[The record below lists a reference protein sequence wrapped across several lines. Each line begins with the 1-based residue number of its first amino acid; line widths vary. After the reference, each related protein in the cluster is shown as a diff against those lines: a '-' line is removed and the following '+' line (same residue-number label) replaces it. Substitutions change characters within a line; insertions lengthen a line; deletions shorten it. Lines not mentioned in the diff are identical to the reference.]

1 MSWYQRHT
9 KTDLAARIEELEAA
23 EAERDALK
31 TKLAEAVGVL
41 KDMRDDKIGHRH
53 AVHFRRRA
61 AVFLAR
67 HQKETGE

>member
-31 TKLAEAVGVL
+31 ADNARLREVITEMGEVAWNRASAALQE
-41 KDMRDDKIGHRH
+41 KDR
-53 AVHFRRRA
+53 
-61 AVFLAR
+61 
-67 HQKETGE
+67 